1 MPHFDAP
8 PRSTPHAGVRDLAP
22 VCTTVGAF
30 EPRALRSHRLFESDD
45 LDEARERISCVMQ
58 PHRLRALDAS
68 SLGADQAVASR
79 SHMDFMRIGG
89 IGLGTIGFFGQ
100 PTRVDVEAVEDYHL
114 LMFCLSGHAEVRADG
129 RALSADT
136 RHGSICAPGRAFRAD
151 LSADCEQFVL
161 RMDRKMVQA
170 HCGLQEG
177 HSVRFH
183 EELDLRRPTL
193 QAWFDQVQMLAS
205 STALMDI
212 AQRHPLIAVEMERLL
227 VHLLLEGQGIYDEVD
242 DSHHLSLPA
251 PGLAPAC
258 VKRAERYMEE
268 HANEPLRLAD
278 IAAAADTPA
287 RTLLEAFKRFR
298 NTSPMHYLRELRLE
312 RAHELL
318 SQSESDPMRG
328 TGQDAAS
335 VATIAFD
342 CGFTHLGRF
351 AQAYRLRFGVSPS
364 ATLARRG
371 R

>member
-1 MPHFDAP
+1 MPHFDASP
-8 PRSTPHAGVRDLAP
+8 TRTHHSSALS
-22 VCTTVGAF
+22 VGAF
-30 EPRALRSHRLFESDD
+30 EPLALRSHRLFESDD
-45 LDEARERISCVMQ
+45 LDEARERISRVMQ
-58 PHRLRALDAS
+58 PHRLSALDGTGTDS
-68 SLGADQAVASR
+68 PPQSVASR

-114 LMFCLSGHAEVRADG
+114 LMFCLSGHADVRADG
-129 RALSADT
+129 HALSAST

-161 RMDRKMVQA
+161 RMDRKMVEA
-170 HCGLQEG
+170 HCGLQDG
-177 HSVRFH
+177 QSVRFH

-205 STALMDI
+205 STALLDI

-227 VHLLLEGQGIYDEVD
+227 VHLLLEGQGIYDDVED
-242 DSHHLSLPA
+242 FHLTLPA

-268 HANEPLRLAD
+268 HASQPLRLAD
-278 IAAAADTPA
+278 IAAAADTPS

-318 SQSESDPMRG
+318 KQSESDRMRG
-328 TGQDAAS
+328 TGQDATS

-364 ATLARRG
+364 ATLGARG
-371 R
+371 

>member
-1 MPHFDAP
+1 MPHFDAQP
-8 PRSTPHAGVRDLAP
+8 KSTPRAGARELAP
-22 VCTTVGAF
+22 ACAMTGAF
-30 EPRALRSHRLFESDD
+30 EPSALRSHRLFESDD
-45 LDEARERISCVMQ
+45 LDEARERISRVMQ
-58 PHRLRALDAS
+58 PHRLCALDAS
-68 SLGADQAVASR
+68 SLGADQAMASR

-114 LMFCLSGHAEVRADG
+114 LMFCLSGHADVRADG
-129 RALSADT
+129 QALSADT
-136 RHGSICAPGRAFRAD
+136 HHGSICAPGRAFRAD

-161 RMDRKMVQA
+161 RMDRQMVQA
-170 HCGLQEG
+170 HCGLQDG
-177 HSVRFH
+177 QAVRFH
-183 EELDLRRPTL
+183 EALDLRRPTL
-193 QAWFDQVQMLAS
+193 QAWFDQVQLLAS

-227 VHLLLEGQGIYDEVD
+227 VHLLLEGQGLYEDAD
-242 DSHHLSLPA
+242 DFHLSLPA

-268 HANEPLRLAD
+268 HASEPLRLAD

-298 NTSPMHYLRELRLE
+298 NTSPMHYLRALRLE

-318 SQSESDPMRG
+318 RAASASPANAAASQ
-328 TGQDAAS
+328 AAS

-351 AQAYRLRFGVSPS
+351 AQAYRQRYGMSPS
-364 ATLARRG
+364 ATLTAQR
-371 R
+371 

>member
-1 MPHFDAP
+1 
-8 PRSTPHAGVRDLAP
+8 
-22 VCTTVGAF
+22 
-30 EPRALRSHRLFESDD
+30 
-45 LDEARERISCVMQ
+45 
-58 PHRLRALDAS
+58 
-68 SLGADQAVASR
+68 
-79 SHMDFMRIGG
+79 
-89 IGLGTIGFFGQ
+89 
-100 PTRVDVEAVEDYHL
+100 
-114 LMFCLSGHAEVRADG
+114 MFCLSGHADVRADG
-129 RALSADT
+129 RALSAST
-136 RHGSICAPGRAFRAD
+136 HHGSICAPGRAFRAD

-161 RMDRKMVQA
+161 RMDRKMVEA
-170 HCGLQEG
+170 HCGLQDG
-177 HSVRFH
+177 QSVRFH

-227 VHLLLEGQGIYDEVD
+227 VHLLLEGQGIYDDAD
-242 DSHHLSLPA
+242 DFHIALPT
-251 PGLAPAC
+251 PSLAPAC

-268 HANEPLRLAD
+268 HASEPLRLAD

-318 SQSESDPMRG
+318 RKTALEPLTSQG
-328 TGQDAAS
+328 TQVQAQGAAS

-351 AQAYRLRFGVSPS
+351 AQAYRQRYGLSPS
-364 ATLARRG
+364 ATLAARR
-371 R
+371 